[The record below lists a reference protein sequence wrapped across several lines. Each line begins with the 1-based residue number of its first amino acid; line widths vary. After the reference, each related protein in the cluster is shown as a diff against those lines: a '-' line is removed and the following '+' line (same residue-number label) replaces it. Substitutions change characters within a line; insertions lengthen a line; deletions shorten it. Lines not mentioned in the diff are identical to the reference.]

1 MNNFYSNNS
10 FGNSKIGG
18 IGSSGGKGV
27 IDEEKMYHQTNK
39 PMYMTYKS
47 HLNIIAEV
55 YWSFH
60 TEEYQA

>member
-55 YWSFH
+55 Y
-60 TEEYQA
+60 